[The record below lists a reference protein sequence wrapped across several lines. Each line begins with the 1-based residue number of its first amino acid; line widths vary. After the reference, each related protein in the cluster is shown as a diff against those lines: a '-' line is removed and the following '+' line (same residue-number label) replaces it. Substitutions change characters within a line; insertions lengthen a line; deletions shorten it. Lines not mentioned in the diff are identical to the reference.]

1 MTGEPDDGIVAVV
14 ETIEYLCT
22 DESNR
27 WRELAFGV
35 VREPAA
41 PFFSHQAIALRVA
54 RLLCDHVEPRQL
66 GRVATAP
73 VDVVLDPDR
82 ALVLQPDVL
91 FVATE
96 RLTIIRDQV
105 WGPPDL
111 VVEVLSAGT
120 EAYDRGEKLGWY
132 RRYGVKEGWL
142 VDPRHEQVTVCDF
155 RGVQPVVNTA
165 HSRMR
170 ISSRVLPQLM
180 IEASTVFR

>member
-1 MTGEPDDGIVAVV
+1 LTAESDDGIVVV
-14 ETIEYLCT
+14 VTTIEYLDS

-27 WRELAFGV
+27 YRELAHGV

-41 PFFSHQAIALRVA
+41 PFFSHQAVVLRVA
-54 RLLCDHVEPRQL
+54 RRLCDHVEPRQL

-91 FVATE
+91 FVAAE
-96 RLTIIRDQV
+96 RLSIIRDQV

-111 VVEVLSAGT
+111 VVEVLSVGT

-132 RRYGVKEGWL
+132 RQYGVKEGWL

-155 RGVQPVVNTA
+155 RRAQPVVGTA
-165 HSRMR
+165 HGHMR
-170 ISSRVLPQLM
+170 IPSQVLPELL
-180 IEASTVFR
+180 IETSALFK